1 MLGFIEFSELLEIA
15 EPETSTSGNT
25 ITHSYALPGAT
36 HRIDVIY
43 SKLQHPDKKD
53 SKTYSVD
60 FQRTK
65 LGSDGKPVSSTFE
78 RRGMSSMNP
87 RDRVSGLMAVRHSL
101 SKFVG
106 EAKPQRITYTGN
118 TAGKKGFY
126 ERGIVAPLVDRYNQ
140 SNKLDPDHPKA
151 AKFTGTGVVFPGH

>member
-1 MLGFIEFSELLEIA
+1 MLSFIEFSELLEIA
-15 EPETSTSGNT
+15 EPETSASGNT
-25 ITHSYALPGAT
+25 ITHSYNLPGAT

-53 SKTYSVD
+53 SGTYSVD

-65 LGSDGKPVSSTFE
+65 LDSNGKPVSSTFN
-78 RRGMSSMNP
+78 RRGMASMDAK
-87 RDRVSGLMAVRHSL
+87 DRVSGLMAVRHSL

-106 EAKPQRITYTGN
+106 EAKPQRITYIGN
-118 TAGKKGFY
+118 TSGKNSFY
-126 ERGIVAPLVDRYNQ
+126 ERGIVAPLVSRYNQ
-140 SNKLDPDHPKA
+140 TNKLDPDHPKA